1 MFYTNETPHYRV
13 VYGPVCLSVQ
23 HLWLSFLSLN
33 IVCSKNQ
40 ATNFTQAYVI
50 RNINV
55 LLQTFFDDSALF
67 YASGEPYLHHYVA
80 VSLLNGTVHVEVD
93 FGVGVV
99 STTIGQG
106 LLSNHWNNFTIAH
119 RHSRIIVHLNDES
132 KELQLPGPNYYL
144 YIDPEIYIGGGPE
157 LHRKKGSTLAWFTS
171 WTQFCYTLMHLHIT
185 FFHIN
190 TPKTG
195 QNRI

>member
-13 VYGPVCLSVQ
+13 VLYNLYVYLFNINDYLLFSFKTVCP
-23 HLWLSFLSLN
+23 
-33 IVCSKNQ
+33 KNQ
-40 ATNFTQAYVI
+40 ATNFIQSYVI

-55 LLQTFFDDSALF
+55 LFQTFFDDSALF
-67 YASGEPYLHHYVA
+67 YASGEPYLHHYLA
-80 VSLLNGTVHVEVD
+80 VSLLNGTGHVEVD
-93 FGVGVV
+93 FGDGAV

-106 LLSNHWNNFTIAH
+106 LISNHWNNFTIAH

-157 LHRKKGSTLAWFTS
+157 LQRKKGSALAWFTS
-171 WTQFCYTLMHLHIT
+171 
-185 FFHIN
+185 
-190 TPKTG
+190 
-195 QNRI
+195 

>member
-1 MFYTNETPHYRV
+1 M
-13 VYGPVCLSVQ
+13 
-23 HLWLSFLSLN
+23 LN
-33 IVCSKNQ
+33 ILYIYVFNIYDYLLFSLKNVCPKNQ
-40 ATNFTQAYVI
+40 ATNFTQTHVI

-55 LLQTFFDDSALF
+55 LFQTFFDDSALF
-67 YASGEPYLHHYVA
+67 YASGEPYLHHYIA

-93 FGVGVV
+93 FGDGAV

-106 LLSNHWNNFTIAH
+106 LISNHWNNFTIAH

-157 LHRKKGSTLAWFTS
+157 LQRKKGSPEHGL
-171 WTQFCYTLMHLHIT
+171 LLEHISVIILCACVLPFPT
-185 FFHIN
+185 
-190 TPKTG
+190 
-195 QNRI
+195 